1 MIIDSHAHLNSY
13 DNELETIVQDMETDG
28 LEKIINIG
36 TSVSDCKDVLDVAI
50 KNKNVYATVGIHP
63 EYADSV
69 TEEDYNYIDK
79 LANHEKVVAIGEIG
93 LDYYY
98 TQENKDKQKEVFI
111 KQIKLAKKHNL
122 PICIHTREAREDT
135 YQILKH

>member
-50 KNKNVYATVGIHP
+50 KNKIMKG
-63 EYADSV
+63 
-69 TEEDYNYIDK
+69 
-79 LANHEKVVAIGEIG
+79 
-93 LDYYY
+93 
-98 TQENKDKQKEVFI
+98 
-111 KQIKLAKKHNL
+111 
-122 PICIHTREAREDT
+122 
-135 YQILKH
+135 